1 MAAAFFTREDMETK
15 NNTLLI
21 VTVIVILLFAVY
33 VIYLREDLMGILISL
48 SLIIT
53 VGVITMILVEKNY
66 IKIIK
71 IH

>member
-53 VGVITMILVEKNY
+53 VGVITMILVE
-66 IKIIK
+66 
-71 IH
+71 

>member
-53 VGVITMILVEKNY
+53 VIVITMILVE
-66 IKIIK
+66 
-71 IH
+71 